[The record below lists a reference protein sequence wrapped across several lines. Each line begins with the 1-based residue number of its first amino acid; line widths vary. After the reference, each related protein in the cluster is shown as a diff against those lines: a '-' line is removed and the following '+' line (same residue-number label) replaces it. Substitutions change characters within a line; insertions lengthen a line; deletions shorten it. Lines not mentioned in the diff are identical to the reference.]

1 MNKSDLIKAIA
12 EDAGITQTTASAAL
26 DATTSII
33 SQELADGG
41 EVQLIGFGTFKTS
54 ERSARTGRNP
64 KTGEAIEIAAKT
76 VPTFTAGKTF
86 KDRVNHH

>member
-76 VPTFTAGKTF
+76 VPTFSAGKTL

>member
-76 VPTFTAGKTF
+76 VPTFTAGKTL

>member
-41 EVQLIGFGTFKTS
+41 EVQLIGFGTFKTA

-76 VPTFTAGKTF
+76 VPTFTAGKTL